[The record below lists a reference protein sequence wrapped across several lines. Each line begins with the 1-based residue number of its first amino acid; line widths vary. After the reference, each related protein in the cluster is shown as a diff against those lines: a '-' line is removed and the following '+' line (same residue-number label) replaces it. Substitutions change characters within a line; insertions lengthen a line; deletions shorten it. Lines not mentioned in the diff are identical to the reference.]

1 MVFGINFK
9 KIKSKIYK
17 PYVHAEQYANI
28 QDVFKG
34 KKVQVKK
41 KFPKELGIEHPF
53 DFGMTEDLIKRVP
66 IVNGAINK
74 YLDFIVAPGFYVE
87 SKNTK
92 AKELI
97 QEFIVESNFEIFL
110 RDWIKQALNGN
121 GYAEIDIE
129 EGSNDVKLQVL
140 DNKYMY
146 IDRDDNGNIKG
157 YKQYIGMFNNKINF
171 ASDVTSFEPN
181 EVAHIAFN
189 KIGDCPYGY
198 GLVYPA
204 LSAIDGI
211 IGSEK
216 DLHTLMRRKANSP
229 YHIKVGDNDENIPSS
244 SDLDNISKK
253 FEWLDVK
260 HEWVTDALMDI
271 KPINFGDVGGKFDFV
286 LQHDIEMF
294 SFGTQIPAV
303 IMGIANVPEGLANIQ
318 LEAFD
323 RNIKSLQNETE
334 KEVETK
340 IFRVILQNAGIDAHV
355 EMVWGQPSKQERDN
369 EIKNITEL
377 LKNPMLNTE
386 LVYQLELKLAT
397 LMGIDPDELEEAEVE
412 REKEAEEPTPPLKQ
426 PSESLR
432 EKETMD
438 KFYGSDLTIREW
450 INVNIEEYTQKIIDH
465 IKINKFS
472 DLAAKNYIEAKAGLL
487 APFQIDKLKTTLIEG
502 FQNNHNMRVISKNIL
517 KEVNPPTRYKIKNGE
532 IARNK
537 AGKKIIVSTP
547 ERRSMNIARTEVIRN
562 ANDGRTAYYKEKG
575 VEKVRWVCAYGP
587 RTCDICANMDGTIFN
602 IGDAPNSLHSL
613 CRCTTVPVVDLK

>member
-34 KKVQVKK
+34 KKIQVKK
-41 KFPKELGIEHPF
+41 KFPKELGVEHPF
-53 DFGMTEDLIKRVP
+53 DFEMTENLIKRVP
-66 IVNGAINK
+66 IVNGAVNK

-92 AKELI
+92 AQALI
-97 QEFIVESNFEIFL
+97 QQSIIELNFEIFL

-140 DNKYMY
+140 NNKYMY
-146 IDRDDNGNIKG
+146 IDRDDTGNIKG
-157 YKQYIGMFNNKINF
+157 YNQYIGMVNNKINF
-171 ASDVTSFEPN
+171 AADVIPFKPN
-181 EVAHIAFN
+181 EIAHIAFN

-216 DLHTLMRRKANSP
+216 DLHTLMKRKANSP
-229 YHIKVGDNDENIPSS
+229 YHIKVGDTDENIPSNG
-244 SDLDNISKK
+244 DLDNISKK

-303 IMGIANVPEGLANIQ
+303 IM
-318 LEAFD
+318 
-323 RNIKSLQNETE
+323 
-334 KEVETK
+334 
-340 IFRVILQNAGIDAHV
+340 
-355 EMVWGQPSKQERDN
+355 
-369 EIKNITEL
+369 
-377 LKNPMLNTE
+377 
-386 LVYQLELKLAT
+386 
-397 LMGIDPDELEEAEVE
+397 
-412 REKEAEEPTPPLKQ
+412 
-426 PSESLR
+426 
-432 EKETMD
+432 
-438 KFYGSDLTIREW
+438 
-450 INVNIEEYTQKIIDH
+450 
-465 IKINKFS
+465 
-472 DLAAKNYIEAKAGLL
+472 
-487 APFQIDKLKTTLIEG
+487 
-502 FQNNHNMRVISKNIL
+502 
-517 KEVNPPTRYKIKNGE
+517 
-532 IARNK
+532 
-537 AGKKIIVSTP
+537 
-547 ERRSMNIARTEVIRN
+547 
-562 ANDGRTAYYKEKG
+562 
-575 VEKVRWVCAYGP
+575 
-587 RTCDICANMDGTIFN
+587 
-602 IGDAPNSLHSL
+602 
-613 CRCTTVPVVDLK
+613 